1 MARLVTEKSV
11 RAFLQHK
18 NGKFGGICNNRY
30 AGSAFGKVNT
40 EIRDDVM
47 YLFGHP
53 IAKWVNGK
61 IYFSMAGYNTA
72 TTRERLSGLGLPI
85 SSCQFVP
92 YIRDEEISTST
103 WYPLEKFVR
112 V

>member
-18 NGKFGGICNNRY
+18 NGKFGGVCTNRY
-30 AGSAFGKVNT
+30 CDAYGEINT
-40 EIRDDVM
+40 EVKDDTL
-47 YLFGHP
+47 YLFGNK

-61 IYFSMAGYNTA
+61 IFFTMAGYTSP
-72 TTRERLSGLGLPI
+72 TTCERLSGLGLSI
-85 SSCQFVP
+85 S
-92 YIRDEEISTST
+92 IRKGTASIRGEEISTCT
-103 WYPLEKFVR
+103 WYPLEKFVQ